1 VREKLAKL
9 VGGQSLLDYSNV
21 FILPDTDDIDNYM
34 QVNPEPLSPK
44 PPSPPISLQP
54 HAGKP

>member
-1 VREKLAKL
+1 MREKLAKL

-34 QVNPEPLSPK
+34 QVNPK
-44 PPSPPISLQP
+44 P
-54 HAGKP
+54 

>member
-1 VREKLAKL
+1 VREKLATL

-34 QVNPEPLSPK
+34 QVYPEP
-44 PPSPPISLQP
+44 
-54 HAGKP
+54 